1 MALFNQTLKLEITPG
16 GVPPKLHVTEYDEN
30 MQVVAQL
37 FQRGQY
43 YEIPSGTTAK
53 VEGTLAG
60 HPFSA
65 DATVDGSNV
74 TFELTKSMTAYA
86 GRAWTK
92 IKLTKDGKPVSTCG
106 FWLECDRAGVE
117 AGDVIGAPGFDEQI
131 KDAVDKWLDEHG
143 GSGNVAVAITDMDGY
158 KIAPT
163 GTILVATAGTQLVSA
178 PIPVTAGEKLRITA
192 SSKYGN
198 SLYALYDA
206 SGAMVDN
213 QTAAAT
219 AEGTAVEE
227 LAVTVHADAVT
238 LRVAWDKSVT
248 DTAYAV
254 IRVGGQTA
262 PDGPLVGVKCAVI
275 GDSVIEAAAA
285 PNAGLVE
292 LMAAST
298 GAEITN
304 LGVGGTGWM
313 RGQEDGTAYYQR
325 VADIPADTQRVLLYG
340 SGNDRELT
348 LGDPADTGTETVC
361 GCVNATLDA
370 VYAHV
375 PTAWVGI
382 IAPAPWQHYPP
393 YESGNAME
401 LLANALGAICRRR
414 GVPYL
419 DLYHSS
425 GLRPWDDAF
434 RELAYNNADGI
445 HPNDTGYGIIAPQCS
460 AFLVGGGTAA
470 KLAAGSGLTTEQINA
485 LDGMFKVCAFTKAD
499 VSTEYTA
506 FKTAFGIADSGG
518 ETEVTM
524 SSISVTYSGGD
535 VPVGTAVTDLTG
547 IVVTA
552 TYSDGSTETVT
563 GYTLSGEIV
572 EGDNTII
579 VTYNGKTATFTVIGT
594 VEHERVEHIVSGQTF
609 PVTLTWKQLVFDVTP
624 ALAHYVN
631 GGTPIPYYDVEIDVE
646 SITSKNAY
654 IAVAAGGGA
663 FVRNASDY
671 AGRTGTLKMTGEIW
685 HSTMSDASQIKLSC
699 NKGTETSNQTAVIT
713 GVRIYER

>member
-1 MALFNQTLKLEITPG
+1 MALVNQTLKLEITPG

-117 AGDVIGAPGFDEQI
+117 AGDVIGTPGFEEQI
-131 KDAVDKWLDEHG
+131 KDAVDEWLDKHG
-143 GSGNVAVAITDMDGY
+143 GGGNVAVAITDMDGY

-192 SSKYGN
+192 SSKFGN

-227 LAVTVHADAVT
+227 MSVTVHADAVT
-238 LRVAWDKSVT
+238 LRVAWDKAVT

-313 RGQEDGTAYYQR
+313 RGQEEGTAYYQR
-325 VADIPADTQRVLLYG
+325 VTTIPADTKRVIFYG
-340 SGNDRELT
+340 SGNDRELA

-382 IAPAPWQHYPP
+382 IAPAPWQYYPP

-401 LLANALGAICRRR
+401 MLAHAIGAICRRR

-445 HPNDTGYGIIAPQCS
+445 HPNATGYGLIAPQCS

-470 KLAAGSGLTTEQINA
+470 KLAEEMPEALPNPNA
-485 LDGMFKVCAFTKAD
+485 LTFTGAVTGSYDGSAPLEVEIPQGGGGAWHTIGTQKMDGVETA
-499 VSTEYTA
+499 VS
-506 FKTAFGIADSGG
+506 FDLNG
-518 ETEVTM
+518 ET
-524 SSISVTYSGGD
+524 I
-535 VPVGTAVTDLTG
+535 
-547 IVVTA
+547 IQ
-552 TYSDGSTETVT
+552 
-563 GYTLSGEIV
+563 
-572 EGDNTII
+572 II
-579 VTYNGKTATFTVIGT
+579 VTAHWGAALTATKAT
-594 VEHERVEHIVSGQTF
+594 
-609 PVTLTWKQLVFDVTP
+609 VTLTLANGETVQFTP
-624 ALAHYVN
+624 QTL
-631 GGTPIPYYDVEIDVE
+631 
-646 SITSKNAY
+646 
-654 IAVAAGGGA
+654 
-663 FVRNASDY
+663 NASSFSPKNIFTIFGNSKHCRQMIFSKAEGAQYSDVQGSFGVAY
-671 AGRTGTLKMTGEIW
+671 GYSYDSEDMVGDVIATGITITFEQAPS
-685 HSTMSDASQIKLSC
+685 HDAIVKVE
-699 NKGTETSNQTAVIT
+699 GM
-713 GVRIYER
+713 